1 MKLKRIGVDLA
12 KQVFQVHGVDSHEQ
26 VKCRKQLK
34 RHQML
39 DFFRQLE
46 PCVVAMEACGSAH
59 YWARE
64 LGKLGHEVRLIPPAY
79 VKPFVKRQKNDMAD
93 AEAICEAAM
102 RPTMRFVRI
111 RRLHPIEICGFRS

>member
-46 PCVVAMEACGSAH
+46 PCVVAWRPVA
-59 YWARE
+59 ARIT
-64 LGKLGHEVRLIPPAY
+64 GPV
-79 VKPFVKRQKNDMAD
+79 N
-93 AEAICEAAM
+93 
-102 RPTMRFVRI
+102 
-111 RRLHPIEICGFRS
+111 